1 MTSDGFNR
9 RPARVA
15 WGVGPAVGTPA
26 VGGAFRNSTQRR
38 SGGDGGV
45 RNLFACA
52 VTCATHHARGQDP
65 RRGRVAPSWSIGEKG
80 LKNNLWAGVR
90 PHVDQVLVMAAPS
103 FAPDGTF
110 SIWTTCA
117 TVGFALARS
126 WADIRRLCGRV
137 RRAVVLRRLST
148 SREAGVLR
156 EYRFARRAIPRG
168 RCCARSVAVLGL
180 PV

>member
-1 MTSDGFNR
+1 MASTGA
-9 RPARVA
+9 RPAWRGA
-15 WGVGPAVGTPA
+15 WGQRSVRRRWAARFETR
-26 VGGAFRNSTQRR
+26 RN
-38 SGGDGGV
+38 
-45 RNLFACA
+45 AAAA
-52 VTCATHHARGQDP
+52 VTVGSGTSSRVLWLARRTTGEARILVVAELRHP
-65 RRGRVAPSWSIGEKG
+65 GRSAKRGSRTTLGPGI
-80 LKNNLWAGVR
+80 R

-110 SIWTTCA
+110 SIWLTCA

-126 WADIRRLCGRV
+126 WAEIRRLCGRV
-137 RRAVVLRRLST
+137 RRAVGLRRLST